1 VLPYTLIIKGKGAQ
15 NMADFKLKG
24 KVFTVDESDIKDI
37 METEKMD
44 RETAVRC
51 YFEDMGLID
60 AGEKATITE
69 IASTPQKRRYVK
81 SDKPR
86 KKAERVR
93 KVDEEKKVILEKLMS
108 VIDVEKTVKNEAEF
122 SFNLN
127 GTDYTVKLVKH
138 RPKKG
143 EEGGAK

>member
-1 VLPYTLIIKGKGAQ
+1 
-15 NMADFKLKG
+15 MADFKLKG

-86 KKAERVR
+86 KKVERVR
-93 KVDEEKKVILEKLMS
+93 KVDEEKKVILNKLMS

-143 EEGGAK
+143 EDGGAK

>member
-1 VLPYTLIIKGKGAQ
+1 
-15 NMADFKLKG
+15 MADFKLKG
-24 KVFTVDESDIKDI
+24 KVFTVDESDIKNI

-108 VIDVEKTVKNEAEF
+108 VIDVEKIVKNEAEF

-138 RPKKG
+138 RPKKSG
-143 EEGGAK
+143 ESGAQ

>member
-1 VLPYTLIIKGKGAQ
+1 
-15 NMADFKLKG
+15 MADFKLKG

-51 YFEDMGLID
+51 YFEDMSLID

-93 KVDEEKKVILEKLMS
+93 KVDEEKKVILNKLMS
-108 VIDVEKTVKNEAEF
+108 VIDAEKIVKNEAEF

-143 EEGGAK
+143 EDGGAK

>member
-1 VLPYTLIIKGKGAQ
+1 
-15 NMADFKLKG
+15 MADFKLKG
-24 KVFTVDESDIKDI
+24 KVFTVDESDIKNI

-143 EEGGAK
+143 EDGGAK

>member
-1 VLPYTLIIKGKGAQ
+1 
-15 NMADFKLKG
+15 MADFKLKG

-60 AGEKATITE
+60 AGEKAIITE
-69 IASTPQKRRYVK
+69 VASAPQKRRYVK

-108 VIDVEKTVKNEAEF
+108 VIDAEKTVKNEAEF

-143 EEGGAK
+143 EDGGAK

>member
-1 VLPYTLIIKGKGAQ
+1 
-15 NMADFKLKG
+15 MADFKLKG

-69 IASTPQKRRYVK
+69 VASAPQKRRYVK

-93 KVDEEKKVILEKLMS
+93 KVDEEKKVILNKLMS
-108 VIDVEKTVKNEAEF
+108 VIDAEKIVKNEAEF

-143 EEGGAK
+143 EDGGAK

>member
-1 VLPYTLIIKGKGAQ
+1 
-15 NMADFKLKG
+15 MADFKLKG

-51 YFEDMGLID
+51 YFEDIGLID

-93 KVDEEKKVILEKLMS
+93 KVDEEKKVIFEKLMS

-138 RPKKG
+138 RPKKS
-143 EEGGAK
+143 

>member
-1 VLPYTLIIKGKGAQ
+1 
-15 NMADFKLKG
+15 MADFKLKG

-69 IASTPQKRRYVK
+69 VASAPQKRRYVK

-93 KVDEEKKVILEKLMS
+93 KVDKEKKVILNKLMS
-108 VIDVEKTVKNEAEF
+108 VIDAEKIVKNEAEF
-122 SFNLN
+122 SFKLN

-143 EEGGAK
+143 ENGGAK

>member
-1 VLPYTLIIKGKGAQ
+1 
-15 NMADFKLKG
+15 MADFKLKG

-69 IASTPQKRRYVK
+69 VASTPQKRRYVK

-93 KVDEEKKVILEKLMS
+93 KVDEEKKVILNKLMS
-108 VIDVEKTVKNEAEF
+108 VIDAEKTVKNEAEF

-143 EEGGAK
+143 GESGAK

>member
-1 VLPYTLIIKGKGAQ
+1 
-15 NMADFKLKG
+15 MADFKLKG

-44 RETAVRC
+44 RKTAVRC

-86 KKAERVR
+86 KKTERVR
-93 KVDEEKKVILEKLMS
+93 KVDEEKKVILNKLMS

-143 EEGGAK
+143 EDGGAK

>member
-1 VLPYTLIIKGKGAQ
+1 
-15 NMADFKLKG
+15 MADFKLKG

-127 GTDYTVKLVKH
+127 GIDYTVKLIKH

-143 EEGGAK
+143 EDGGAQ

>member
-1 VLPYTLIIKGKGAQ
+1 
-15 NMADFKLKG
+15 MADFKLKG

-69 IASTPQKRRYVK
+69 VASAPQKRRYEK

-93 KVDEEKKVILEKLMS
+93 EVDEEKKVILEKLMS

-143 EEGGAK
+143 EDGGAQ

>member
-1 VLPYTLIIKGKGAQ
+1 
-15 NMADFKLKG
+15 MADFKLKG

-69 IASTPQKRRYVK
+69 VASTPQKRRHVK

-143 EEGGAK
+143 EDGGAQ

>member
-1 VLPYTLIIKGKGAQ
+1 
-15 NMADFKLKG
+15 MADFKLKG

-108 VIDVEKTVKNEAEF
+108 VIDVEKTIKNEAEF

-143 EEGGAK
+143 EDGGAK

>member
-1 VLPYTLIIKGKGAQ
+1 
-15 NMADFKLKG
+15 MADFKLKG

-93 KVDEEKKVILEKLMS
+93 KVDEEKKVILNKLMS
-108 VIDVEKTVKNEAEF
+108 VIDAEKIIKNEAEF

-143 EEGGAK
+143 EDGGAK

>member
-1 VLPYTLIIKGKGAQ
+1 
-15 NMADFKLKG
+15 MADFKLKG

-93 KVDEEKKVILEKLMS
+93 KVDEEKKVILNKLMS
-108 VIDVEKTVKNEAEF
+108 VIDTEKIVKNEAEF

-138 RPKKG
+138 RPKKSG
-143 EEGGAK
+143 ESGAQ

>member
-1 VLPYTLIIKGKGAQ
+1 
-15 NMADFKLKG
+15 MADFKLKG

-69 IASTPQKRRYVK
+69 IASTPQKRRYEK

-93 KVDEEKKVILEKLMS
+93 KVDEEKKVILNKLMS
-108 VIDVEKTVKNEAEF
+108 VIDADKIVKNEAEF

-143 EEGGAK
+143 EDGGAK

>member
-1 VLPYTLIIKGKGAQ
+1 
-15 NMADFKLKG
+15 MADFKLKG

-93 KVDEEKKVILEKLMS
+93 KVDEEKKVILKKLMS

-143 EEGGAK
+143 EDGGAK

>member
-1 VLPYTLIIKGKGAQ
+1 
-15 NMADFKLKG
+15 MADFKLKG
-24 KVFTVDESDIKDI
+24 KVFTVDESDIKNI

-143 EEGGAK
+143 GESGAK

>member
-1 VLPYTLIIKGKGAQ
+1 
-15 NMADFKLKG
+15 MADFKLKG

-93 KVDEEKKVILEKLMS
+93 KVDEEKKVILNKLMS
-108 VIDVEKTVKNEAEF
+108 VIDAEKIVKNEAEF

-143 EEGGAK
+143 ENGGAK

>member
-1 VLPYTLIIKGKGAQ
+1 
-15 NMADFKLKG
+15 MADFKLKG

-69 IASTPQKRRYVK
+69 VASAPQKRRYVK

-93 KVDEEKKVILEKLMS
+93 KVDEEKKVILNKLMS
-108 VIDVEKTVKNEAEF
+108 VIDAEKIVKNEAEF

-143 EEGGAK
+143 EDGGAQ

>member
-1 VLPYTLIIKGKGAQ
+1 
-15 NMADFKLKG
+15 MADFKLKG

-86 KKAERVR
+86 KRLNVFARLTKKR
-93 KVDEEKKVILEKLMS
+93 KLFLTS
-108 VIDVEKTVKNEAEF
+108 
-122 SFNLN
+122 
-127 GTDYTVKLVKH
+127 
-138 RPKKG
+138 
-143 EEGGAK
+143 

>member
-1 VLPYTLIIKGKGAQ
+1 
-15 NMADFKLKG
+15 MADFKLKG

-60 AGEKATITE
+60 AGEKAAITE
-69 IASTPQKRRYVK
+69 VASTPQKRRYVK

-93 KVDEEKKVILEKLMS
+93 KVDEEKKVILNKLMS
-108 VIDVEKTVKNEAEF
+108 VIDAEKIVKNEAEF

-143 EEGGAK
+143 EDGGAK

>member
-1 VLPYTLIIKGKGAQ
+1 
-15 NMADFKLKG
+15 MADFKLKG

-37 METEKMD
+37 METEEMD

-127 GTDYTVKLVKH
+127 GTDYTVKLIKH
-138 RPKKG
+138 RPKKSG
-143 EEGGAK
+143 ESGAQ

>member
-1 VLPYTLIIKGKGAQ
+1 
-15 NMADFKLKG
+15 MADFKLKG

-69 IASTPQKRRYVK
+69 IASTPQKRRYEK

-108 VIDVEKTVKNEAEF
+108 VIDAEKTVKNEAEF

-143 EEGGAK
+143 EDGGAK

>member
-1 VLPYTLIIKGKGAQ
+1 
-15 NMADFKLKG
+15 MADFKLKG

-69 IASTPQKRRYVK
+69 VASTPQKRRYVK

-93 KVDEEKKVILEKLMS
+93 KVDEEKKVILNKLMN
-108 VIDVEKTVKNEAEF
+108 VIDAEKIVKNEAEF

-143 EEGGAK
+143 EDGGAK

>member
-1 VLPYTLIIKGKGAQ
+1 
-15 NMADFKLKG
+15 MADFKLKG

-93 KVDEEKKVILEKLMS
+93 KVDEEKKIILEKLMS

-143 EEGGAK
+143 EDGGAK

>member
-1 VLPYTLIIKGKGAQ
+1 
-15 NMADFKLKG
+15 MADFKLKG
-24 KVFTVDESDIKDI
+24 KVFTVDESDIKNI

-108 VIDVEKTVKNEAEF
+108 VIDAEKIVKNEAEF

-143 EEGGAK
+143 EDGGAK

>member
-1 VLPYTLIIKGKGAQ
+1 
-15 NMADFKLKG
+15 MADFKLKG

-37 METEKMD
+37 MGTEKMD

-51 YFEDMGLID
+51 YFEDMGLVD
-60 AGEKATITE
+60 AGEKVTITE

-138 RPKKG
+138 RPKKN
-143 EEGGAK
+143 

>member
-1 VLPYTLIIKGKGAQ
+1 
-15 NMADFKLKG
+15 MADFKLKG

-60 AGEKATITE
+60 AGEKAIITE
-69 IASTPQKRRYVK
+69 IASTPQKRRYEK

-143 EEGGAK
+143 EDGGAK

>member
-1 VLPYTLIIKGKGAQ
+1 
-15 NMADFKLKG
+15 MADFKLKG

-86 KKAERVR
+86 KKVERVR
-93 KVDEEKKVILEKLMS
+93 KVDEEKKVILNKLMS
-108 VIDVEKTVKNEAEF
+108 VIDAEKNC
-122 SFNLN
+122 
-127 GTDYTVKLVKH
+127 
-138 RPKKG
+138 
-143 EEGGAK
+143 

>member
-1 VLPYTLIIKGKGAQ
+1 
-15 NMADFKLKG
+15 MADFKLKG

-37 METEKMD
+37 METEKMN

-69 IASTPQKRRYVK
+69 VANAPQKRRYVK

-93 KVDEEKKVILEKLMS
+93 KVDEEKKVILNKLMS
-108 VIDVEKTVKNEAEF
+108 VIDAEKIVKNEAEF

-143 EEGGAK
+143 EDGGAK

>member
-1 VLPYTLIIKGKGAQ
+1 
-15 NMADFKLKG
+15 MADFKLKG

-60 AGEKATITE
+60 AGEQATITE

-93 KVDEEKKVILEKLMS
+93 KVDEEKKVILNKLMS
-108 VIDVEKTVKNEAEF
+108 VIDAEKIVKNEAEF

-143 EEGGAK
+143 EDGGAK

>member
-1 VLPYTLIIKGKGAQ
+1 
-15 NMADFKLKG
+15 MADFKLKG

-69 IASTPQKRRYVK
+69 VASTPQKRRYAK

-93 KVDEEKKVILEKLMS
+93 KVDEEKKVILNKLMS
-108 VIDVEKTVKNEAEF
+108 VIDAEKIVKNEAEF

-138 RPKKG
+138 RPKKSG
-143 EEGGAK
+143 ESGAQ

>member
-1 VLPYTLIIKGKGAQ
+1 
-15 NMADFKLKG
+15 MADFKLKG

-60 AGEKATITE
+60 AGEKVTITE
-69 IASTPQKRRYVK
+69 IASTPQKRQYVK

-143 EEGGAK
+143 GESGAQ